1 MFNFTPDIPMT
12 NEEFRLLRDLI
23 YQHCGLHFSEDNKYL
38 LEKRLSKQV
47 RHHKFK
53 NFKDY
58 YYLLRYGKTRD
69 TELAQA
75 IDLLTTNETYF
86 FREESQLKTFAQEI
100 VPELIARRE
109 KEGSRKLRLWSAGCS
124 TGEEPY
130 TLAMMLLEK
139 PELRGWDI
147 DIIGTD
153 ISHRVLQ
160 VARKGIYGASS
171 FRATDAQ
178 YIQRYFEENE
188 WKYRIRDEVRKL
200 VGISHLNLFDQSR
213 ISLLGQMDAVFC
225 RNVIIYFDLDAKKK
239 VIDSF
244 FSRLRPEGFLLLGHS
259 ESLMNITSRFSLR
272 HFTHDMVYQR
282 PATVAGT
289 GTGGDS

>member
-1 MFNFTPDIPMT
+1 MT
-12 NEEFRLLRDLI
+12 NEEFRLLRDFI

-47 RHHKFK
+47 RYHKFK

-69 TELAQA
+69 AELAQA

-86 FREESQLKTFAQEI
+86 FREESQLKTFVQEI
-100 VPELIARRE
+100 VPELVARRE

-130 TLAMMLLEK
+130 TLAMLLLEK
-139 PELRGWDI
+139 PELRDWDI

-171 FRATDAQ
+171 FRATDTHF
-178 YIQRYFEENE
+178 IQRYFEESE
-188 WKYRIRDEVRKL
+188 GKFRIRDEVRRL

-244 FSRLRPEGFLLLGHS
+244 FHRLRPEGFLLLGHS

-282 PATVAGT
+282 PVQVNSS
-289 GTGGDS
+289 TGGRS